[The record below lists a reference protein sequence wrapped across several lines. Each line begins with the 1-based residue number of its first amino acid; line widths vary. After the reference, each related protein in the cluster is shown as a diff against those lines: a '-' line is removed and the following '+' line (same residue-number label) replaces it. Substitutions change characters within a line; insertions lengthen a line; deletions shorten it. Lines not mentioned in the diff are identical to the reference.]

1 MLDYEEAQKL
11 IFGLSKT
18 KRTEGY
24 YPMYEYAARRGV
36 DVRQARRVIEQGVK
50 KGDVLVLKELV
61 NDAGGN
67 RLRRVYGFNE
77 TKKARPRK

>member
-11 IFGLSKT
+11 IFGLSQT
-18 KRTEGY
+18 KRTDGY
-24 YPMYEYAARRGV
+24 YTMYEYAEQWGV

>member
-11 IFGLSKT
+11 IFGLSQT
-18 KRTEGY
+18 KRTDGY
-24 YPMYEYAARRGV
+24 YTMYEYAEQWGV

-77 TKKARPRK
+77 AKKTRPRK